1 MDAPFYPP
9 TDTPSHKGGGSIV
22 FLTTNMERIAK
33 SQQRE
38 VREDTAEP
46 MFVAIR
52 IEHGERVG
60 RGPNPQEL
68 LALLGAAAVTQRM
81 EPRQSD
87 HRQIN
92 SDCKSLVDYV
102 NHYRYTRM
110 RNEVGKLPFLM
121 AIQHYMQEDPQ
132 LEIRWVRS
140 HPERRKE
147 MEEFDLDEWGI
158 YVADC
163 FASNKSLPR
172 SLRGDTYVIS
182 ADCLVRHAFPTQLW
196 YLGDS
201 TGLPVMMDPKR
212 RYQDKAMLQYWTQ
225 RDHQVGHDIIY
236 QGSSTYMMYTVGQLR
251 YSSPRQRARK
261 VKLMLDWG
269 VHGRR
274 MQLMGLDK
282 SGKCPIC
289 METDSLDHLAF
300 ACNYSAANHRR
311 QAWVEG
317 TESAV
322 NRLTKENQKR
332 PRWLGEARETL
343 LQELKEMYMRHP
355 SRLLLWRG
363 L

>member
-1 MDAPFYPP
+1 
-9 TDTPSHKGGGSIV
+9 
-22 FLTTNMERIAK
+22 
-33 SQQRE
+33 
-38 VREDTAEP
+38 
-46 MFVAIR
+46 
-52 IEHGERVG
+52 
-60 RGPNPQEL
+60 
-68 LALLGAAAVTQRM
+68 
-81 EPRQSD
+81 
-87 HRQIN
+87 
-92 SDCKSLVDYV
+92 
-102 NHYRYTRM
+102 M

-140 HPERRKE
+140 HPERRKGIE
-147 MEEFDLDEWGI
+147 DFDLDEWGI

-172 SLRGDTYVIS
+172 SLKGDTYVIS

-282 SGKCPIC
+282 SGKCPI
-289 METDSLDHLAF
+289 
-300 ACNYSAANHRR
+300 
-311 QAWVEG
+311 
-317 TESAV
+317 
-322 NRLTKENQKR
+322 
-332 PRWLGEARETL
+332 
-343 LQELKEMYMRHP
+343 
-355 SRLLLWRG
+355 
-363 L
+363 